1 MGQYKANATN
11 SHNFTLR
18 FDYQKVGELVYKKW
32 YSFSAEIQMTDGT
45 KYQLEPTGFWDSKI
59 ELKDDTQT
67 LLEFKMGWKGIIIK
81 TLFNESEE
89 VFLLK
94 LKGLLS
100 NKFVLLDT
108 NDEELMA
115 AETSFKWSK
124 FNFDYNIETTP
135 VFDNFEN
142 KELLL
147 LTILH
152 CINYYITIVAAA
164 SS

>member
-32 YSFSAEIQMTDGT
+32 YSFSAEIQMTDST

-81 TLFNESEE
+81 TLFNDSEE

-124 FNFDYNIETTP
+124 LNFDYNIETTQ
-135 VFDNFEN
+135 VFDKFEN

-164 SS
+164 S

>member
-32 YSFSAEIQMTDGT
+32 YSFSAEIQLTDGSN
-45 KYQLEPTGFWDSKI
+45 YQLEPTGFWDSKI

-81 TLFNESEE
+81 TLFNDSEE

-152 CINYYITIVAAA
+152 CINYYITIVAAV
-164 SS
+164 S

>member
-1 MGQYKANATN
+1 MGHYKANATN
-11 SHNFTLR
+11 SHNFSLT
-18 FDYQKVGELVYKKW
+18 FDNQKVGELVYKKW
-32 YSFSAEIQMTDGT
+32 YSFSAEIQLTDGSN
-45 KYQLEPTGFWDSKI
+45 YQLEPTGFWDSKI

-81 TLFNESEE
+81 TLFNDSEE

-100 NKFVLLDT
+100 NKFLLLDT

-124 FNFDYNIETTP
+124 LNFDYNIETTQ
-135 VFDNFEN
+135 VFDKFEN

-164 SS
+164 S

>member
-81 TLFNESEE
+81 TLFNDSKE

-124 FNFDYNIETTP
+124 LNFDYNIETTQ
-135 VFDNFEN
+135 VFDKFEN

-164 SS
+164 S

>member
-81 TLFNESEE
+81 TLFNDSEE

-124 FNFDYNIETTP
+124 LNFDYNIETAQ
-135 VFDNFEN
+135 VFDKFEN

-164 SS
+164 S

>member
-1 MGQYKANATN
+1 MGHYKANATN
-11 SHNFTLR
+11 SHNFSLT
-18 FDYQKVGELVYKKW
+18 FDNQKVGELVYKKW
-32 YSFSAEIQMTDGT
+32 YSFSAEIQLTDGSN
-45 KYQLEPTGFWDSKI
+45 YQLEPTGFWDSKI

-81 TLFNESEE
+81 TLFNDSKE

-124 FNFDYNIETTP
+124 LNFDYNIETTQ
-135 VFDNFEN
+135 VFDKFEN

-164 SS
+164 S

>member
-11 SHNFTLR
+11 SHNFSLT
-18 FDYQKVGELVYKKW
+18 FDNQKIGELVYKKW
-32 YSFSAEIQMTDGT
+32 YSFSAEIQLTDGSN
-45 KYQLEPTGFWDSKI
+45 YQLEPTGFWDSKI

-81 TLFNESEE
+81 TLFNDSEE

-108 NDEELMA
+108 NDEELMV

-124 FNFDYNIETTP
+124 LNFDYNIETTQ
-135 VFDNFEN
+135 VFDKFEH

-164 SS
+164 S

>member
-32 YSFSAEIQMTDGT
+32 YSFSAEIQLTDGT

-81 TLFNESEE
+81 TLFNDSEE

-164 SS
+164 S

>member
-81 TLFNESEE
+81 TLFNDSEE

-152 CINYYITIVAAA
+152 CINYYITIVAAV
-164 SS
+164 S

>member
-1 MGQYKANATN
+1 MGHYKANATN
-11 SHNFTLR
+11 SHNFSLT
-18 FDYQKVGELVYKKW
+18 FDNQKIGELVYKKW

-81 TLFNESEE
+81 TLFNDSKE

-124 FNFDYNIETTP
+124 LNFDYNIETTQ
-135 VFDNFEN
+135 VFDKFEN

-164 SS
+164 S

>member
-32 YSFSAEIQMTDGT
+32 YSFSAEMQMTDGT

-81 TLFNESEE
+81 TLFNDSKE

-124 FNFDYNIETTP
+124 LNFDYNIETTQ
-135 VFDNFEN
+135 VFDKFEN

-164 SS
+164 S

>member
-11 SHNFTLR
+11 SHNFSLT
-18 FDYQKVGELVYKKW
+18 FDNQKVGELVYKKW
-32 YSFSAEIQMTDGT
+32 YSFSAEIQLTDGS

-81 TLFNESEE
+81 TLFNDSEE

-124 FNFDYNIETTP
+124 LNFDYNIETTQ
-135 VFDNFEN
+135 VFDKFEN

-164 SS
+164 S

>member
-32 YSFSAEIQMTDGT
+32 YSFSAEIHMTDGT

-81 TLFNESEE
+81 TLFNDSEE

-124 FNFDYNIETTP
+124 LNFDYNIETTQ
-135 VFDNFEN
+135 VFDKFEN

-164 SS
+164 S

>member
-32 YSFSAEIQMTDGT
+32 YSFSAEIQLTDGT

-81 TLFNESEE
+81 TLFNDSKE

-164 SS
+164 S

>member
-32 YSFSAEIQMTDGT
+32 YSFSAEIQLTDGSN
-45 KYQLEPTGFWDSKI
+45 YQLEPTGFWDSKI

-81 TLFNESEE
+81 TLFNDSKE

-124 FNFDYNIETTP
+124 LNFDYNIETTQ
-135 VFDNFEN
+135 VFDKFEN

-164 SS
+164 S

>member
-32 YSFSAEIQMTDGT
+32 YSFSAEIQLTDGT

-81 TLFNESEE
+81 TLFNDSEE

-152 CINYYITIVAAA
+152 CINYYITIVAAV
-164 SS
+164 S

>member
-81 TLFNESEE
+81 TLFNDSEE

>member
-81 TLFNESEE
+81 TLFNDSEE

-164 SS
+164 S

>member
-32 YSFSAEIQMTDGT
+32 YSFSAEIQMTDGK

-81 TLFNESEE
+81 TLFNDSEE

-124 FNFDYNIETTP
+124 FNFDYNIETTQ
-135 VFDNFEN
+135 VFDKFEH
-142 KELLL
+142 KKLLL

-152 CINYYITIVAAA
+152 CINYYITIVAAV
-164 SS
+164 S

>member
-1 MGQYKANATN
+1 MGHYKANATN
-11 SHNFTLR
+11 SHNFSLT
-18 FDYQKVGELVYKKW
+18 FDNQKVGELVYKKW
-32 YSFSAEIQMTDGT
+32 YSFSAEIQLTDGSN
-45 KYQLEPTGFWDSKI
+45 YQLEPTGFWDSKI

-81 TLFNESEE
+81 TLFNDSEE

-124 FNFDYNIETTP
+124 LNFDYNIETTQ
-135 VFDNFEN
+135 VFDKFEN

-152 CINYYITIVAAA
+152 CINYYITIVAAV
-164 SS
+164 S

>member
-81 TLFNESEE
+81 TLFNDSEE

-147 LTILH
+147 LTVLH

-164 SS
+164 S